1 MHALIARLGF
11 TASFMPEL
19 NDAAVMPPLAQGG
32 PDHDGAPDA
41 QAATAAATGG
51 TEPAAAASP
60 AGRDSVAASDDGAR
74 IARQAALL
82 GFEIVD
88 IGGFLKE
95 LGTRSADQL
104 SSLSG
109 TLDLTDEVLRAN
121 AAVTD
126 GITTISTAVQQA
138 LDISQDAVFA
148 VRASVG
154 MSRDLATWVSSV
166 GTRIDEISNALKW
179 METRTAMI
187 EQIALQVYMLSVNA
201 GIEATR
207 AGDAGRG
214 FAVIA
219 KTVKEL
225 SDQTNATTEEIR
237 RSVHALSHS
246 VQSLS
251 QEAAEAS
258 QNALAVTQDSLGIDQ
273 KLTQISHTIEGLS
286 EITATIRSHSD
297 VVQRANDNFDT
308 TIRAFGNTVSATAS
322 DLHGAVTRVNR
333 LIDASETLVQLTAD
347 QFDTTEDRLF
357 IDRVRRDATQL
368 GRLLEQAL
376 AQGILSEAQLF
387 SRDYTPIAGTNPQQC
402 DAPFCAATDSLFPA
416 LQEEALTLSDKVVF
430 CAAVNIDGFLPTH
443 NRKFSHPQ
451 TRDPV
456 WNAAHCRN
464 RRLFNDRVGLKAG
477 QSKAPFLLQVYRRD
491 MGNDQSV
498 MMKDVSA
505 PITVAGRHWG
515 GLRLAYKV

>member
-1 MHALIARLGF
+1 MRALITRLGF
-11 TASFMPEL
+11 GASRLPDGQTLPTRPPRPRAAPGPVAVTAPVP
-19 NDAAVMPPLAQGG
+19 DAVG
-32 PDHDGAPDA
+32 PDPALPS
-41 QAATAAATGG
+41 AATLA
-51 TEPAAAASP
+51 
-60 AGRDSVAASDDGAR
+60 DDGER
-74 IARQAALL
+74 IARQAARL

-95 LGTRSADQL
+95 LDTRSADQL
-104 SSLSG
+104 ASLSG
-109 TLDLTDEVLRAN
+109 TLDLTDEVVRAN

-126 GITTISTAVQQA
+126 GITHISHAVQQA
-138 LDISQDAVFA
+138 LDTSQDAVGA

-166 GTRIDEISNALKW
+166 GTRIDDISKALKW

-187 EQIALQVYMLSVNA
+187 EEIALQVYMLSVNA

-237 RSVHALSHS
+237 RSVRVLGQS
-246 VQSLS
+246 VHSLS
-251 QEAAEAS
+251 EEAAEAS
-258 QNALAVTQDSLGIDQ
+258 RNALTVTQDSLGTDQ
-273 KLTQISHTIEGLS
+273 KLTLITHKIHGLS
-286 EITATIRSHSD
+286 EMTATIRDHSA
-297 VVQRANDNFDT
+297 VVRRANDNFDS
-308 TIRAFGNTVSATAS
+308 TIRAFGDTVSATAK
-322 DLHGAVTRVNR
+322 DLHGTVTRVNR

-347 QFDTTEDRLF
+347 RSDTSGDRPF
-357 IDRVRRDATQL
+357 IDRVRQDAAQL
-368 GRLLEQAL
+368 GLLLDQAL
-376 AQGILSEAQLF
+376 ADGTITRASLF
-387 SRDYTPIAGTNPQQC
+387 ARDYRPIPGTDPQQY
-402 DAPFCAATDSLFPA
+402 DAPFCQLTDRLFTPV
-416 LQEEALTLSDKVVF
+416 QEAALTLSDKVVF

-451 TRDPV
+451 RGDPV
-456 WNAAHCRN
+456 WNAAHSRN

-477 QSKAPFLLQVYRRD
+477 QNTAPFLLQVYRRD
-491 MGNDQSV
+491 MGNGVSV

-505 PITVAGRHWG
+505 PIMADGRHWG
-515 GLRLAYKV
+515 GLRLAYQV